1 MIVHWTANKD
11 LVTFLRGEIIHV
23 ARQLASS
30 TQVTFNFKQFFQAV
44 ELGWPRRDGACVT
57 CMYTGKEG
65 IRGLVDPKNFLI
77 RATKYLDTTAYLHL
91 FIYLV

>member
-44 ELGWPRRDGACVT
+44 ELGWPRRDESCVT
-57 CMYTGKEG
+57 CMYTGRKG
-65 IRGLVDPKNFLI
+65 VGGWWTQKIF
-77 RATKYLDTTAYLHL
+77 
-91 FIYLV
+91 